1 MFCSSCGSQINGG
14 AFCASCGK
22 PTTNTQS
29 SHSPAPA
36 GVAAAGVSPSEN
48 QFAQSAAPV
57 FRQPNSFFQNET
69 FELLSRLAAFALGA
83 SFLLWVLR
91 FLLITDDFW
100 DWSDKLDLVFGEN
113 TLHTFVIVVF
123 AGASIALGLLQAKV
137 WVRWAVVTGLNA
149 LYWLI
154 INPMF
159 EAIINNGEFT
169 PTSPIEVLVN
179 NLESL
184 DFFFN
189 QVGFF
194 FTISWLL
201 ALLLAQLAPLV
212 ATFAMLA
219 ATIKNKRLS

>member
-1 MFCSSCGSQINGG
+1 MFCSSCGSQLGGG
-14 AFCASCGK
+14 AFCASCGA
-22 PTTNTQS
+22 PTSSTQS
-29 SHSPAPA
+29 SRLPAAAAAADASSPQTQFAYSPAPA
-36 GVAAAGVSPSEN
+36 Y
-48 QFAQSAAPV
+48 
-57 FRQPNSFFQNET
+57 RQPNSFFQNET

-100 DWSDKLDLVFGEN
+100 DWSDKIDLVFGEN
-113 TLHTFVIVVF
+113 TLHSFILVVF
-123 AGASIALGLLQAKV
+123 AGASIAVGVLQAKV

-149 LYWLI
+149 LYWLL
-154 INPMF
+154 INPMV
-159 EAIINNGEFT
+159 EAIINTGEFT
-169 PTSPIEVLVN
+169 PTSPLEVLVT